1 MVFERHSRAALRAA
15 RRFLMASATA
25 AVIWIP
31 WAVPAAAHGELVFQ
45 LGSERAAPG
54 DVVEVRGDLGAGTM
68 VEIVLISTADGTR
81 RSIATITDF
90 EEGHFQAYVTIPVD
104 QPAGSYLVEAGSESI
119 AVRAPLTIAGSAAEQ
134 GGERPD
140 QDEPLLAPLPSGWSG
155 YAFATPVPDTG
166 PGPAVDKGGREV
178 WPLPP
183 IVIAVLVVVG
193 MLALLGGLRLA
204 GRARSS
210 PG

>member
-1 MVFERHSRAALRAA
+1 MV
-15 RRFLMASATA
+15 SAIV

-31 WAVPAAAHGELVFQ
+31 GAVPTAAHGELVFQ

-54 DVVEVRGDLGAGTM
+54 DVVEVRGDLGAGST

-81 RSIATITDF
+81 RSIATLVDI
-90 EEGHFQAYVTIPVD
+90 EEGHFQAYVTIPPD
-104 QPAGSYLVEAGSESI
+104 QKAGDYLVEAGTESI
-119 AVRAPLTIAGSAAEQ
+119 AVRAPLTIAGSAAEA

-140 QDEPLLAPLPSGWSG
+140 QDEGLLAPLPSGWAG
-155 YAFATPVPDTG
+155 NAFATPVTG
-166 PGPAVDKGGREV
+166 DGLGPAVDNGGRDAL
-178 WPLPP
+178 PLPP
-183 IVIAVLVVVG
+183 IVIALLVVIG

-210 PG
+210 AG